1 MVSMKKFKV
10 LLVFDETAEATES
23 KNILESLGYVV
34 PCIASNYDDAINKA
48 MEIKPN
54 LILADNLSKNDNT
67 DFNLALKAQKIDIPV
82 IFLTT
87 LSEKSD
93 IDKTQQ
99 ANEYNYLIKPVDTV
113 SLGNSVE
120 LALYKHEM
128 NKKLKKSQDCF
139 REMFQH
145 MNSGAV
151 VYEAVENGKNFI
163 IKDLNRK
170 SESIDKI
177 NRKTVIGK
185 LVTDVFPKVA
195 DFGLLEVLKKV
206 YETGVPEE
214 HQLSHYKDKRI
225 SGWRNNYVY
234 KLPTEEVMAV
244 YDDMTEY
251 KQMEQKIITSEE
263 KYRNIIEKT
272 HDGISISDNNETLE
286 YVNQRILDMVGYE
299 KHEMIGHNIFEFIDE
314 DDVPLMLD
322 YREKLAKGEKFELT
336 GKFKK
341 KDSSK
346 LITITQASPIYDS
359 KGVHIANLSI
369 HTDVTERFYSNRDK
383 QLKLEDKYK
392 FMFES
397 MQIGVVYQNQD
408 GHITSLNPAAGKILG
423 INIDEAKHRNSYD
436 SRWKSIHLDGSEYP
450 GKEHPS
456 MVALKTGKKIKNQIM
471 GIYNPKKEK
480 YQWININAT
489 PRFKDGDNKP
499 YQVYTTFED
508 ITERTEINNALIKS
522 ENKYKSL
529 FENMPGIVHYWK
541 VNYGNN
547 GQIIDWTLEDANPAG
562 LKSWDTNIE
571 DVKFKHAD
579 EVLPGSVEHYRI
591 IIEKIM
597 REKKPYTFEDY
608 FEPLNLYMIYSVFPV
623 GNENFL
629 VAGTDITEIKNSEI
643 ELKRSLHRE
652 KTLGDI
658 IRNTSVAIG
667 IAYPDGAI
675 GMVNKEFEILTG
687 YSKEELQSIN
697 WSVDLTPAKWKIM
710 EKKQLDKILKT
721 KKPVSYQKEYI
732 KKDGSVIP
740 IELIVHPSYN
750 SAGDIDYFF
759 GFITDITDR
768 KKAQIKLENVKEE
781 LEEKVKQRT
790 KELSVINTKLQM
802 SQQRY
807 KNLADLLP
815 VMVIET
821 DEKCR
826 IKFANKAFFEITGYS
841 ETDIKKGMDIC
852 QLLVENDRR
861 RALNNISESSK
872 QSETDIEYTVLKK
885 DRNKLPII
893 SYTSKIVADDQF
905 KGLRCVILDFTNL
918 REAREHLKS
927 ALKEKETLLKEIHHR
942 VKNNLIIISSL
953 LNLQARYIK
962 NEEDF
967 DMFLE
972 TQTRAN
978 SMALIHEKLY
988 NAKDLKMID
997 ISDYTKKLAEDLFAT
1012 YTIDVKQIDLMID
1025 IECIKLDIDITLPL
1039 GLIINELL
1047 TNSLKYAFPNG
1058 KKGIIHLEI
1067 RSIDDSY
1074 VLKIGDNGVGFPASI
1089 DYKNTDSLG
1098 MQLITSLVE
1107 QIEGEITLD
1116 TTKGTEFKIVFKK
1129 LKF

>member
-1 MVSMKKFKV
+1 MKKINI
-10 LLVFDETAEATES
+10 LLVYDENTEATKL
-23 KNILESLGYVV
+23 KNILESLGYRV
-34 PCIASNYDDAINKA
+34 PYIAPNYDEALIKA
-48 MEIKPN
+48 MELKPD
-54 LILADNLSKNDNT
+54 LILADNLSKYDINGFD
-67 DFNLALKAQKIDIPV
+67 LAFKTQKIDIPV

-87 LSEKSD
+87 LSGKSD
-93 IDKTQQ
+93 SDNDEHI
-99 ANEYNYLIKPVDTV
+99 NGYNYLIKPVDPV
-113 SLGNSVE
+113 SLGYSVE
-120 LALYKHEM
+120 LALYKHGM
-128 NKKLKKSQDCF
+128 NKKLKQSQDCY
-139 REMFQH
+139 REMFHH
-145 MNSGAV
+145 MSSGAV
-151 VYEAVENGKNFI
+151 IYEAVENGKNFI
-163 IKDLNRK
+163 IKDINRK
-170 SESIDKI
+170 SEIIDKI
-177 NRKTVIGK
+177 NRKAVVDK
-185 LVTDVFPKVA
+185 LVTDVFPKVN
-195 DFGLLEVLKKV
+195 DFGLMEILKRV

-214 HQLSHYKDKRI
+214 HQLSHYEDTRI
-225 SGWRNNYVY
+225 SGWRENYVY
-234 KLPTEEVMAV
+234 KLPTNEIVAV

-251 KQMEQKIITSEE
+251 KEMKQKIITSEE
-263 KYRNIIEKT
+263 KYRHIIETT
-272 HDGISISDNNETLE
+272 HEGVSISDNNELVE
-286 YVNQRILDMVGYE
+286 YVNQRILDMLGYE
-299 KHEMIGHNIFEFIDE
+299 KYELIGHNIFEFIDE
-314 DDVPLMLD
+314 DDVPLILE
-322 YREKLAKGEKFELT
+322 YREKLAKGEKFEFT
-336 GKFKK
+336 GRFLK
-341 KDSSK
+341 KDGSK
-346 LITITQASPIYDS
+346 LVTITQSSPIYDS
-359 KGVHIANLSI
+359 KGFHIANLSM
-369 HTDVTERFYSNRDK
+369 HTDVTERFNTNK
-383 QLKLEDKYK
+383 GKHQKLEDKYK

-397 MQIGVVYQNQD
+397 MLIGVVYHDQN

-423 INIDEAKHRNSYD
+423 ISLDEARLRSFYD
-436 SRWKSIHLDGSEYP
+436 YRWKSIHLDGSDYP
-450 GKEHPS
+450 GEDHPS

-471 GIYNPKKEK
+471 GIYNPKKKK

-489 PRFKDGDNKP
+489 PHFRDGENKP

-508 ITERTEINNALIKS
+508 ITERTEINYELEKS
-522 ENKYKSL
+522 ENKYKNL

-562 LKSWDTNIE
+562 LKSWNTKID
-571 DVKFKHAD
+571 DVKFKHSD
-579 EVLPGSVEHYRI
+579 EIIPGSVEHYRP
-591 IIEKIM
+591 IIEKVM
-597 REKKPYTFEDY
+597 KEKKSYTFEDY
-608 FEPLNLYMIYSVFPV
+608 FEPLNQYMLYSVFPV
-623 GNENFL
+623 GNDFFIA
-629 VAGTDITEIKNSEI
+629 AGADITEIKNSEI
-643 ELKRSLHRE
+643 ELKRSLFRE

-667 IAYPDGAI
+667 IAYPDGTI
-675 GMVNKEFEILTG
+675 GMVNKEFEQLTG
-687 YSKEELQSIN
+687 YSREELQSIN
-697 WSVDLTPAKWKIM
+697 WSVDLTPAKWKIK
-710 EKKQLDKILKT
+710 EKNQLDKILKT
-721 KKPVSYQKEYI
+721 KKPVSYEKEYI

-750 SAGDIDYFF
+750 SAGHLDYFF

-768 KKAQIKLENVKEE
+768 KKAQIKLENAKDE

-826 IKFANKAFFEITGYS
+826 IKFANKAFFKITGYS
-841 ETDIKKGMDIC
+841 ETDIIKGLDIC
-852 QLLVENDRR
+852 QLLVEEDRR
-861 RALNNISESSK
+861 RVLNNISRSSK
-872 QSETDIEYTVLKK
+872 QSETDIEYTALKK
-885 DRNKLPII
+885 DGNKLPVI
-893 SYTSKIVADDQF
+893 SYSSKIMADDQF

-953 LNLQARYIK
+953 LNLQARYVK

-988 NAKDLKMID
+988 NAKDLKLID
-997 ISDYTKKLAEDLFAT
+997 ISDYTKKLARDLFTT
-1012 YTIDVKQIDLMID
+1012 YSIDLKQIDLIID

-1047 TNSLKYAFPNG
+1047 TNCLKYAFPNG
-1058 KKGIIHLEI
+1058 RKGVIHLEM

-1074 VLKIGDNGVGFPASI
+1074 VLSIEDNGVGFPTSI

-1098 MQLITSLVE
+1098 MQLVNSLVD
-1107 QIEGEITLD
+1107 QIDGEITLD
-1116 TTKGTEFKIVFKK
+1116 TAKGTEFKIVFKK